1 MSEFGTRASWWG
13 LPPSV
18 HAWAEDALGAPV
30 VEAVSQAGG
39 FSPGTADRVGTAEGR
54 RAFVKAV
61 STAHNPDTPGLH
73 RREVGVLRSL
83 AEDDLDV
90 APALLASFDDGD
102 WVAIMTEEVSGR
114 HPHQPW
120 TDAELAATLEALT
133 EIAAHR
139 APSSWP
145 DLAEELTG
153 EFGCWARLG
162 EDPPVDLDPWAVERL
177 EELHDISVRT
187 VRRLSGD
194 AITHTDVR
202 ADNLLVEPRGRVRV
216 VDWPWASRGAAWFDA
231 SSLLVDVCA
240 VGEVDLRP
248 HLPAIEALGAS
259 REDIAGVV
267 AGLGGF
273 LLDAARRPPAPGL
286 PTLRAFQRSRG
297 DAAVRLL
304 QHLRAD

>member
-1 MSEFGTRASWWG
+1 MSEFGTRASWWD
-13 LPPSV
+13 LPRSV
-18 HAWAEDALGAPV
+18 RDWAEDALGAPV

-39 FSPGTADRVGTAEGR
+39 FSPGTADRVGTVEGR

-73 RREVGVLRSL
+73 RREIEVLRSL
-83 AEDDLDV
+83 AEDHLDV
-90 APALLASFDDGD
+90 APTLLASFDDGD

-162 EDPPVDLDPWAVERL
+162 DEPPADLDPWATERL
-177 EELHDISVRT
+177 EALHELSVRT
-187 VRRLSGD
+187 VRRLSGE
-194 AITHTDVR
+194 AIAHTDTR
-202 ADNLLVEPRGRVRV
+202 ADNLLIEPRGRVRV

-231 SSLLVDVCA
+231 SSLLIDVWA
-240 VGEVDLRP
+240 VGELDLRP

-304 QHLRAD
+304 QTLGTG